1 MDGFDTGDCDI
12 AAPNDDPVPRS
23 LEFTGIQRA
32 VAIVH
37 RLVSE
42 IRPRAQEPNS

>member
-1 MDGFDTGDCDI
+1 MDGSDSGDCDI
-12 AAPNDDPVPRS
+12 AALNDDPVPRS
-23 LEFTGIQRA
+23 LKFTGIQRA

-42 IRPRAQEPNS
+42 IGLRARELND